1 MSWADAYRGRRVLVT
16 GHTGFKGAWLALWLK
31 ELGAELF
38 GYALPPPT
46 EPSLYAEARV
56 GELLIGEALAD
67 VRERL
72 RPTGPLGEQIEGLI
86 LRCEFSDQR
95 VIQAADHA
103 RFDREQIDRIHALDR
118 EIVETADRV
127 RGITSA
133 EELGPVLDEAARAL
147 DERFGALSAES
158 PGSTATAS

>member
-1 MSWADAYRGRRVLVT
+1 MADLEFLQGRI
-16 GHTGFKGAWLALWLK
+16 A
-31 ELGAELF
+31 
-38 GYALPPPT
+38 GYAD
-46 EPSLYAEARV
+46 YGDGAARHHV
-56 GELLIGEALAD
+56 DKQMRAYLGEALAA

-103 RFDREQIDRIHALDR
+103 RFGREQIDRIHALDR
-118 EIVETADRV
+118 QIVETADRV
-127 RGITSA
+127 REITSA
-133 EELGPVLDEAARAL
+133 EELGPLLDEAARAL

-158 PGSTATAS
+158 PGSTAGAS